1 MVQDEVEKALAP
13 VSVNP
18 AETQRQ
24 PEYAAVTRRSRVPA
38 QRLPT
43 QPRKT
48 DLWRTTDNRPVC
60 SHCSHPGHVVRYCR
74 EKKTI
79 FDSYRNRRQSFDEIE
94 AEEGARRPNFL
105 PRSTPSPTRD
115 RSPTRRFRSS
125 SPYRRPSRSPSPKN
139 EEN

>member
-18 AETQRQ
+18 AETQRR
-24 PEYAAVTRRSRVPA
+24 PTYAAVTRRSRVPE

-48 DLWRTTDNRPVC
+48 DLWRTTDNRPVWTC
-60 SHCSHPGHVVRYCR
+60 PGHVVRYCR
-74 EKKTI
+74 ERKAN

-94 AEEGARRPNFL
+94 AEEGARRPNFI
-105 PRSTPSPTRD
+105 PRSTPSPNRS
-115 RSPTRRFRSS
+115 RSPTRRFRSP
-125 SPYRRPSRSPSPKN
+125 SPHRRPSRSPNRKN
-139 EEN
+139 EKN